1 MWAIFKNYKQLYE
14 KAIAKNF
21 VETYYQKIGVFFLL
35 ETAGWAK
42 FTETAVE
49 FLEASNRE
57 DHLLWPLDTK
67 LYLDWLEDFSDG
79 RDSAKVESA
88 VTS

>member
-1 MWAIFKNYKQLYE
+1 MKKLLHKTLWKRTIK
-14 KAIAKNF
+14 
-21 VETYYQKIGVFFLL
+21 KIGVFFLL
-35 ETAGWAK
+35 ETGWANLA
-42 FTETAVE
+42 ETAVE